1 MFLENQNRIYALI
14 KFGLYLANPMLSI
27 IRLICVKPLCFVQV
41 VLMGA
46 SAGAMGTEVNCD
58 KMADMLHLYNPDL
71 DVR

>member
-1 MFLENQNRIYALI
+1 
-14 KFGLYLANPMLSI
+14 
-27 IRLICVKPLCFVQV
+27 
-41 VLMGA
+41 MGA